1 MAKRAAPEVNAGSM
15 ADIAFLLLIF
25 FLVTTTIE
33 SDTGMNR
40 KLPPKFDDRIKPPI
54 IKQKN
59 LFTVVVS
66 KDNQLLVEEEPLE
79 LKDLREATI
88 AFLDNNGDGKCA
100 YCKGKKLEELSAHPN
115 KAVISVQNSRETN
128 YASYIAIQ
136 NELIA
141 AYNFLRN
148 REAQRLFGESYLSIN
163 QKWKDAEDG
172 SPEKEEFEKKR
183 DEIKKLYPEKI
194 SESEAKE

>member
-33 SDTGMNR
+33 SDTGINR
-40 KLPPKFDDRIKPPI
+40 KLPPKFDDRITPPI

-66 KDNQLLVEEEPLE
+66 KDNQLLVEEQPME

-100 YCKGKKLEELSAHPN
+100 YCKGKKDENLSAHPN

-128 YASYIAIQ
+128 YGSYIAIQ

-148 REAQRLFGESYLSIN
+148 REAQRLFGESFLSIV
-163 QKWKDAEDG
+163 QKWKKAESDE
-172 SPEKEEFEKKR
+172 EKEEWDKKR
-183 DEIKKLYPEKI
+183 EEIKKLFPEKI